1 MVAIRCVGRSGC
13 SANECKT
20 RLVLRLDAFDEDAYS
35 SSIMSSET
43 ADLEESDRIID
54 LIMDGFALR

>member
-1 MVAIRCVGRSGC
+1 M
-13 SANECKT
+13 
-20 RLVLRLDAFDEDAYS
+20 LRLDAFDEDAYS